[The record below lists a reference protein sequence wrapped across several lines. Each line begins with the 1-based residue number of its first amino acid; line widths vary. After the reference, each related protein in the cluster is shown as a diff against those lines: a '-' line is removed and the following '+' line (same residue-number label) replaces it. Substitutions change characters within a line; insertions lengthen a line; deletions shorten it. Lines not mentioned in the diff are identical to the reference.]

1 MYRHVRFASQ
11 FIPYIYLNQ
20 LIQLKEILREELIE
34 KRLAMTIH
42 EQQKLSKQIVAHIQ
56 SHSLF
61 SSSATIAIYLP
72 FKNEVD
78 LSSLFRT
85 NKTLLLPVVH
95 EDLSMH
101 FAKYKL
107 GDEVKMNRFKI
118 MEPKYNNIYPAN
130 QIDLCLLPLVGFNRN
145 GGRIGMGAGFYDR
158 FFAINHM
165 MKKPTVLAGV
175 AYDTQEDPRIENDYW
190 DIPLDYIFTNKEV
203 IET

>member
-1 MYRHVRFASQ
+1 M
-11 FIPYIYLNQ
+11 
-20 LIQLKEILREELIE
+20 KENLREELIE
-34 KRLAMTIH
+34 KRLALAVH
-42 EQQKLSKQIVAHIQ
+42 EQQKLSKQIVTRIQ
-56 SHSLF
+56 AHSLF
-61 SSSATIAIYLP
+61 NSSHTIAIYLP

-95 EDLSMH
+95 EDFSMH
-101 FAKYKL
+101 FSKYKL

-118 MEPKYNNIYPAN
+118 MEPRYNKNFPAN
-130 QIDLCLLPLVGFNRN
+130 QIDLCLLPLVGFNRK

-165 MKKPTVLAGV
+165 MKTPTVLAGV
-175 AYDTQEDPRIENDYW
+175 AYDIQEDQRIENDYW